1 MESKEVCLKYHVSNY
16 TLHYYEKEGLIG
28 PIKKNKSDH
37 RIYED
42 KDLKRL
48 EFILCMRKAKIS
60 IKTLKEYIFLY
71 EQGDKTKNERLKLLK
86 KELKNLEEKIS
97 NMQEAKKY
105 LTHKIEL
112 YEQDKLEELLK
123 EKA

>member
-1 MESKEVCLKYHVSNY
+1 MESKEVCLKYNISNY

-28 PIKKNKSDH
+28 PIKKNKSNH
-37 RIYED
+37 RVYED

-86 KELKNLEEKIS
+86 KGIKKLRRKN
-97 NMQEAKKY
+97 
-105 LTHKIEL
+105 
-112 YEQDKLEELLK
+112 
-123 EKA
+123 